1 MKLPPLATGKFTAIV
16 PAALSK
22 APSSDDATPSA
33 QYILAP
39 SVSHTPG

>member
-22 APSSDDATPSA
+22 APSSDDALPHPVPE
-33 QYILAP
+33 LA
-39 SVSHTPG
+39 VVR